1 MMPDMGQPEFAAEL
15 ALHRQRSGYS
25 QTQAATLAGISAS
38 LWRQMERP
46 DREYKARRD
55 SVLKAAATVGWNLDE
70 ALRLAGWEHPATEQE
85 RASLRLGPRDEL
97 LRLVSQLTE
106 AQVRALLHAA
116 WVMAHPDVP
125 WPTPGGGSTEGTGR
139 PMWTMLADP
148 APPTEHRPQLRECRD
163 RDRDGC

>member
-106 AQVRALLHAA
+106 AQVSALLHVA

-125 WPTPGGGSTEGTGR
+125 WPTPGGGDTTR
-139 PMWTMLADP
+139 PDRPRWTVVTDP
-148 APPTEHRPQLRECRD
+148 EPPTGARPPLRECRD
-163 RDRDGC
+163 RDGC